1 MDDEFFTGG
10 KMMSIAVMRATLLMD
25 NKVVGAENIIEVVC
39 CCCCYSKVSS
49 WESVV
54 QCFL

>member
-1 MDDEFFTGG
+1 MHDEFFTGG

-25 NKVVGAENIIEVVC
+25 NKVVGAENMIEVV

>member
-1 MDDEFFTGG
+1 MHDEFFTGG